1 MTKRRPASLASR
13 AATKPLDGASVVGKD
28 DLIPL
33 DRPLSAEQLE
43 QRARL
48 VNAILVTRKRV
59 QALRDRAD
67 RLSGALDAFHDRQGE
82 IRRRA

>member
-1 MTKRRPASLASR
+1 MTSRRKAPSASR
-13 AATKPLDGASVVGKD
+13 ATGDPLDGANVVGKD

-33 DRPLSAEQLE
+33 DQPLTAGQLE

-48 VNAILVTRKRV
+48 IHAILLTRKRV

-67 RLSGALDAFHDRQGE
+67 RLSGALDAFHERQGQ

>member
-1 MTKRRPASLASR
+1 MTSSRRAFLASR
-13 AATKPLDGASVVGKD
+13 AAINPLDGASVVGKD

-33 DRPLSAEQLE
+33 DQPLTAEQLE

-48 VNAILVTRKRV
+48 INAILLTRKRA
-59 QALRDRAD
+59 QAMRDRAD

>member
-1 MTKRRPASLASR
+1 MNSKRQASH
-13 AATKPLDGASVVGKD
+13 ATTSTSNPLEGANVVGKD
-28 DLIPL
+28 DLISL
-33 DRPLSAEQLE
+33 DRPMSAEQLE

-48 VNAILVTRKRV
+48 VNAILQTRKRA
-59 QALRDRAD
+59 QAMRDRAD